1 MWVSVLGP
9 LTYHNY
15 FKFHPGGNMYSYFIS
30 FSGSITL
37 FQEFHCRT
45 SLVVQWLR
53 LSIPNAGGAGS
64 IPGQGTKIPHA
75 VCCTKKKKNFFEK
88 DDNGRLF

>member
-53 LSIPNAGGAGS
+53 LSIPNAGGTGS
-64 IPGQGTKIPHA
+64 IPGWWTKILHA
-75 VCCTKKKKNFFEK
+75 LRGAAKENK
-88 DDNGRLF
+88 G